1 MNLWQLPPDA
11 VIQLMKEHQQ
21 ERAFVVTNPT
31 SGELQASHPFLQ
43 SVVEALQADTRD
55 YQEHQGMFF
64 EIGSQSDHL
73 LGAFIHRTIRGQAA
87 GGVRLWHY
95 HKLEDYIRDG
105 LRLSRGMGQKCAL
118 AGLWW
123 GGGKGVIARY
133 DGKDYLDPELRRAIY
148 QDYGYFLSGLRGCYV
163 TAEDAGT
170 TPEDMAHIFSTTRHT
185 TCIPPQ
191 FGGSG
196 NPSILTATGVVV
208 AIEAALE
215 YLGYGTL
222 EGKTIVM
229 QGIGNVSYYMIAEL
243 LKRKVANIIG
253 SDISVAAIE
262 KVKKKYSTA
271 SLDLRVVE
279 QGDNSILK
287 EACDVLIPNAMGG
300 TLNSNTIPAI
310 QAKVV
315 CGAANNQLEDPKTD
329 AKRFPKETLY
339 VPDFLANRMG
349 IVNCAN
355 EQYGIVEN
363 DPFITS
369 HLGREMPTGIYQ
381 RCLEIF
387 QRAKDSGRT
396 PVEEAE
402 LLADELSVKPHPI
415 WGNRGQVIIDF
426 LVQSGWAA
434 GKPNREVLR
443 EL

>member
-1 MNLWQLPPDA
+1 MNLWQLSPDA
-11 VIQLMKEHQQ
+11 LMKLMKEHQQ
-21 ERAFVVTNPT
+21 KRAFVVTNPT
-31 SGELQASHPFLQ
+31 SGELQASHPWLLQ
-43 SVVEALQADTRD
+43 SIVEALQADTRD
-55 YQEHQGMFF
+55 YQRHQGMFF
-64 EIGSQSDHL
+64 EIGVKSDHL
-73 LGAFIHRTIRGQAA
+73 LGAFIHRTIRGQGA
-87 GGVRLWHY
+87 GGVRLWYYRH
-95 HKLEDYIRDG
+95 LEDYIRDG

-123 GGGKGVIARY
+123 GGGKGVIAQQE
-133 DGKDYLDPELRRAIY
+133 GKDYRDPILRQAIY

-170 TPEDMAHIFSTTRHT
+170 TPEDMTHIFSTTRHT

-196 NPSILTATGVVV
+196 NPSILTAAGVVI

-215 YLGYGTL
+215 YLGFGTL

-243 LKRKVANIIG
+243 LKRQVANIIG
-253 SDISVAAIE
+253 SDINVAAIE
-262 KVKKKYSTA
+262 KVKNKYLTA
-271 SLDLRVVE
+271 PLDLRVVE
-279 QGDNSILK
+279 NGDNSILK
-287 EACDVLIPNAMGG
+287 ETCDVLVPNALGG
-300 TLNSNTIPAI
+300 ILNANTIPAI

-315 CGAANNQLEDPKTD
+315 CGAANNQLENPKQD
-329 AKRFPKETLY
+329 AKLFPKDTLY

-355 EQYGIVEN
+355 EQYGMVEN

-369 HLGREMPTGIYQ
+369 HLEREMPTGIYQ

-387 QRAKDSGRT
+387 QRARDSERT
-396 PVEEAE
+396 SVEEAE
-402 LLADELSVKPHPI
+402 LLADELSLEPHPI
-415 WGNRGQVIIDF
+415 WGNRGQFIIDF

-434 GKPNREVLR
+434 NKLA
-443 EL
+443 